1 VWRDFKDVAK
11 ILYVRTI
18 GELQPASQQAHFSP
32 PTPPLSCHP
41 CNTPFWNAAPQQ
53 RDMENAWALF
63 TIRLAHLIYNT
74 RQRVVALLAL
84 LGQWGQHPA
93 LEPARRV
100 AQQVAAAA
108 GLPPLDEQGAAL
120 LALLGLAA
128 GAVLLLRL
136 AAVLLDS
143 RGGRAAGG
151 SGGRASAGGAGNGR
165 GKAE

>member
-1 VWRDFKDVAK
+1 MHAHPCQHRSDQPRSPTCHRQGTQRRTFTAADVWRDFKDVAK

-100 AQQVAAAA
+100 AQQVAAAVGVQHA
-108 GLPPLDEQGAAL
+108 VQQVR
-120 LALLGLAA
+120 LGLK
-128 GAVLLLRL
+128 
-136 AAVLLDS
+136 D
-143 RGGRAAGG
+143 
-151 SGGRASAGGAGNGR
+151 
-165 GKAE
+165 